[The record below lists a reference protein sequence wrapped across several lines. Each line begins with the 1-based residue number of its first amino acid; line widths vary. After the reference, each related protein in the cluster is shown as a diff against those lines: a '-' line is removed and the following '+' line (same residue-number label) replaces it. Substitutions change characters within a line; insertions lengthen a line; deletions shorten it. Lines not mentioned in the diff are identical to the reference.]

1 MSLRRLFSSLKYA
14 IAALATALVPAQAFE
29 TQARA
34 AWVYDVTTHTVLLD
48 KNATEPLPP
57 ASMSKLM
64 TINMVFEAL
73 KSGRM
78 QMTDTFSVSEKA
90 WKMGG
95 SKMFVKPDDRPSI
108 EDLLHGII
116 INSGNDACVV
126 VAEGMAG
133 SEENFSRLMTERARE
148 LGMAQ
153 SHFANSSGW
162 PDPGQR
168 MSLQDLGIL
177 AVRLIEEF
185 PEYYPMFGMT
195 GFVYK
200 DRVPSNSENRNPL
213 LRIKGGDWK
222 ADGLK
227 TGHTQEAGFG
237 LVGSAVHDD
246 GRRVVFVITGL
257 ETDAARAQE
266 SEAIVNW
273 AFRQFAAKTV
283 VKQGSRVAEAEVFMG
298 EAATVGLTPAKDLT
312 LLVPTMGQTNI
323 NASVVYNGPIPAPVE
338 AGTEL
343 AELIIQIPGLPDHH
357 VPLVAEAPVAK
368 AGFVRRLTVT
378 SGILW
383 NTYVGPAPAAA
394 PAPAS

>member
-1 MSLRRLFSSLKYA
+1 MSARTLFARS
-14 IAALATALVPAQAFE
+14 ALALTALVLALAPARAFE

-48 KNATEPLPP
+48 KNANAPLPP

-64 TINMVFEAL
+64 TINMLFEAL
-73 KSGRM
+73 DEGRL
-78 QMTDTFSVSEKA
+78 QMSDTFSVSEKA

-95 SKMFVKPDDRPSI
+95 SKMFVKPDDRPTI
-108 EDLLHGII
+108 EELLHGII

-133 SEENFSRLMTERARE
+133 SEEAFARLMTERARE
-148 LGMAQ
+148 LGMTQ
-153 SHFANSSGW
+153 SHFANASGW

-168 MSLQDLGIL
+168 MSVQDLGVL

-213 LRIKGGDWK
+213 LKIKGGDWQ

-227 TGHTQEAGFG
+227 TGHTEEAGYG
-237 LVGSAVHDD
+237 LVGSAVQRD

-257 ETDAARAQE
+257 ASDAARAQE

-283 VKQGSRVAEAEVFMG
+283 ATAGTRVAEAEVFMG
-298 EAATVGLTPAKDLT
+298 EAATVGLVPVKDLT
-312 LLVPTMGQTNI
+312 LLAPTMGQTRI
-323 NASVVYNGPIPAPVE
+323 EAEVVYNGPFPAPITQ
-338 AGTEL
+338 GDEL
-343 AELIIQIPGLPDHH
+343 AQLIVKVPGLPDHR
-357 VPLVAEAPVAK
+357 VPLVAESGVAK
-368 AGFVRRLTVT
+368 AGFMRRLSVASTA
-378 SGILW
+378 LW
-383 NTYVGPAPAAA
+383 RTYVAGDAA
-394 PAPAS
+394 PAS

>member
-1 MSLRRLFSSLKYA
+1 MILRRLHSRLK
-14 IAALATALVPAQAFE
+14 LAFALVAMTLAPAQAFE

-64 TINMVFEAL
+64 TINMMFEAL

-90 WKMGG
+90 WKRGG
-95 SKMFVKPDDRPSI
+95 SKMFVKPDDRPTI
-108 EDLLHGII
+108 EELLHGII

-133 SEENFSRLMTERARE
+133 TEEAFARLMTERAHE
-148 LGMAQ
+148 LGMVN
-153 SHFANSSGW
+153 SHFANASGW
-162 PDPGQR
+162 PDPQQR
-168 MSLQDLGIL
+168 MSVQDLGIL
-177 AVRLIEEF
+177 GVRLIEEF
-185 PEYYPMFGMT
+185 PEYYPMFAMT

-213 LRIKGGDWK
+213 LRIKGGDWQ

-227 TGHTQEAGFG
+227 TGHTEEAGYG
-237 LVGSAVHDD
+237 LVGSAVKSD

-257 ETDAARAQE
+257 PSDAARAQE
-266 SEAIVNW
+266 AEAIVNW

-283 VKQGSRVAEAEVFMG
+283 VKQGIRVAEAEVFMG
-298 EAATVGLTPAKDLT
+298 ESATVGLTPAKDLT
-312 LLVPTMGQTNI
+312 LLLPTMGQTAI
-323 NASVVYNGPIPAPVE
+323 DAQVVYKGPIPAPVE
-338 AGTEL
+338 AGQQL
-343 AELIIQIPGLPDHH
+343 AELIVRVPGLPEHR
-357 VPLVAEAPVAK
+357 VPLVAETPVTS
-368 AGFVRRLTVT
+368 AGFMRRLSVT

-383 NTYVGPAPAAA
+383 KTYVAGDAA
-394 PAPAS
+394 PAS

>member
-1 MSLRRLFSSLKYA
+1 MPLRRLTNSLKYA
-14 IAALATALVPAQAFE
+14 FAVVVTALAPAQAFE

-34 AWVYDVTTHTVLLD
+34 AWIYDVTTHTVLLD
-48 KNATEPLPP
+48 KNASEPLPP

-78 QMTDTFSVSEKA
+78 QMTDTFPVSEKA

-108 EDLLHGII
+108 EELLYGII

-133 SEENFSRLMTERARE
+133 SEENFARLMTDRARE
-148 LGMAQ
+148 LGMMQ

-257 ETDAARAQE
+257 DTDAARAQE

-283 VKQGSRVAEAEVFMG
+283 VKQGNRVAEAEVFMG
-298 EAATVGLTPAKDLT
+298 EAGMVGLVASQDLT
-312 LLVPTMGQTNI
+312 LLVPTMGTTSI
-323 NASVVYNGPIPAPVE
+323 DASVVYSGPIPAPIE
-338 AGTEL
+338 AGAKL
-343 AELIIQIPGLPDHH
+343 AELIVRVPGLPENR

-368 AGFVRRLTVT
+368 AGFMRRLTVT
-378 SGILW
+378 SEILW
-383 NTYVGPAPAAA
+383 NTYVAGDAA
-394 PAPAS
+394 PAS

>member
-1 MSLRRLFSSLKYA
+1 MVLRRISARLK
-14 IAALATALVPAQAFE
+14 LGFALVVMTLAPAQAFE

-48 KNATEPLPP
+48 KNATEALPP

-64 TINMVFEAL
+64 TINMMFEAL

-78 QMTDTFSVSEKA
+78 QLTDTFSVSEKA

-95 SKMFVKPDDRPSI
+95 SKMFVKPGDRPTI
-108 EDLLHGII
+108 EELLHGII

-133 SEENFSRLMTERARE
+133 TEEAFARLMTERAHE
-148 LGMAQ
+148 LGMAN
-153 SHFANSSGW
+153 STFANASGW
-162 PDPGQR
+162 PNPDHR
-168 MSLQDLGIL
+168 MSVQDLGIL

-213 LRIKGGDWK
+213 LRIKGGDWQ

-227 TGHTQEAGFG
+227 TGHTEEAGYG
-237 LVGSAVHDD
+237 LVGSAVKND

-257 ETDAARAQE
+257 PSDAARAQE

-283 VKQGSRVAEAEVFMG
+283 VRQGIRVAEAEVFMG

-312 LLVPTMGQTNI
+312 LLLPTMGQTAIDAN
-323 NASVVYNGPIPAPVE
+323 VVYKGPIPAPIE
-338 AGTEL
+338 AGQQL
-343 AELIIQIPGLPDHH
+343 AELILRIPGLPEHR
-357 VPLVAEAPVAK
+357 VPLVAETPVQK
-368 AGFVRRLTVT
+368 AGFMRRLSVT

-383 NTYVGPAPAAA
+383 KTYVAGDAAQ
-394 PAPAS
+394 AS

>member
-1 MSLRRLFSSLKYA
+1 MPLRRFRALQA
-14 IAALATALVPAQAFE
+14 IAAVIIACAAPAKAFE
-29 TQARA
+29 TEARA
-34 AWVYDVTTHTVLLD
+34 AWVYDVSTHTVLLD

-73 KSGRM
+73 QSGRL
-78 QMTDTFSVSEKA
+78 QMSDTFPVSEKA

-95 SKMFVKPDDRPSI
+95 SKMFVKPDDRPTI
-108 EDLLHGII
+108 EELLHGII

-133 SEENFSRLMTERARE
+133 SEEAFARLMTERARE
-148 LGMAQ
+148 LGMTH
-153 SHFANSSGW
+153 SSFANASGW

-168 MSLQDLGIL
+168 MSLEDLGIL
-177 AVRLIEEF
+177 AVRLIEEY
-185 PEYYPMFGMT
+185 PEYYPMFAMT

-227 TGHTQEAGFG
+227 TGHTEEAGYG
-237 LVGSAVHDD
+237 LVGSAVKDD

-257 ETDAARAQE
+257 ANDAARARE

-283 VKQGSRVAEAEVFMG
+283 VTGGTRVTEANVFMG
-298 EAATVGLTPAKDLT
+298 ESAKVGLVPAKDLK
-312 LLVPTMGQTNI
+312 LLVPTMGQTSLE
-323 NASVVYNGPIPAPVE
+323 AEVVYTGPVPAPIE
-338 AGTEL
+338 AGAEL
-343 AELIIQIPGLPDHH
+343 AELIIRVPGLPDHR
-357 VPLVAEAPVAK
+357 VPLVAETSVPK
-368 AGFVRRLTVT
+368 AGFLRRLSTTAGV
-378 SGILW
+378 LW
-383 NTYVGPAPAAA
+383 SKHVAGEAAS
-394 PAPAS
+394 PAS